1 MAIEFTLPDAALAP
15 IALSGV
21 AVVALVVCDYRG
33 FRPGRY
39 LCKPLAALAFLW
51 LALVMGATG
60 SSYGTWILAGLVCC
74 LAGDLLLMAD
84 NERCFL
90 AGLVAFL
97 CGHLCYCIAFL
108 GLGDSLTG
116 FAVNTLPALLLLVFS
131 LRWLMPYV
139 GPEMKVPVI
148 AYTVVITL
156 MLLCAGLTFGQPV
169 AMLTICGA
177 WCFAISDLAVARRQF
192 VNPSPS
198 NGLWGTP
205 LYFGA
210 QMLLAASVGVCH

>member
-108 GLGDSLTG
+108 GLGDSLAG
-116 FAVNTLPALLLLVFS
+116 FGATALPALMLLILS
-131 LRWLMPYV
+131 LRWLMPHV
-139 GPEMKVPVI
+139 GSEMKVPVI

-210 QMLLAASVGVCH
+210 QMLLAASVGFVH

>member
-1 MAIEFTLPDAALAP
+1 LAIEFTLPHAALAP

-21 AVVALVVCDYRG
+21 AVAALVVCDYRG

-84 NERCFL
+84 SERSFL

-108 GLGDSLTG
+108 GLGESLAG
-116 FAVNTLPALLLLVFS
+116 FAVTALPALLLLVFS
-131 LRWLMPYV
+131 LRWLMPFV
-139 GPEMKVPVI
+139 GPGMKVPVI

-156 MLLCAGLTFGQPV
+156 MLLCAGLTAGQPV
-169 AMLTICGA
+169 APLVIVGA
-177 WCFAISDLAVARRQF
+177 WCFALSDLAVARRQF
-192 VNPSPS
+192 VSASPL
-198 NGLWGTP
+198 NGVWGTP

-210 QMLLAASVGVCH
+210 QMLLAASVGFIH

>member
-97 CGHLCYCIAFL
+97 CGHLCYCMAFL

-210 QMLLAASVGVCH
+210 QMLLAASVGFVH